1 MTHSESRKTVA
12 ELMKTEVVTISPMAK
27 LRDAMQLMRRHSIK
41 SIVVD
46 KQSPG
51 DAYGMVTYTM
61 LLRAIIEEEGDVD
74 LINVYDVAAK
84 PALAVPSQLEIRHAT
99 TMMLAIGV
107 KRLIVTSDNELV
119 GILTMNDIVH
129 AILEKT
135 EP

>member
-1 MTHSESRKTVA
+1 
-12 ELMKTEVVTISPMAK
+12 
-27 LRDAMQLMRRHSIK
+27 MQLMRRHSIK